1 MATETRL
8 SPVYSFKQ
16 ASIDSA
22 GLFRGYASTFNG
34 PVDSFGDI
42 IAPGAFV
49 DTLQKHKS
57 DGTSPAL
64 LWSHS
69 QSDVIGKW
77 HTLEEDSHGLKAV
90 GKLTL
95 ETAKGKEAYALMKD
109 QALGL
114 SIGFA
119 AVKSKYDRASKTNTL
134 SKIKLFEVSLVGIAA
149 NPAAKIT
156 HVKSGIST
164 VREYEDAIR
173 DVLGYSRRESKKLAG
188 GGWPAFAERDVSG
201 EQELTEMVRAIDAR
215 TIALKSIFKG
225 K

>member
-1 MATETRL
+1 MATDQRL
-8 SPVYSFKQ
+8 SPVYTFKQ
-16 ASIDSA
+16 ASIDAA
-22 GLFRGYASTFNG
+22 GVFKGYASTFNG
-34 PVDSFGDI
+34 PVDSFGDV
-42 IAPGAFV
+42 IAAGAFAE
-49 DTLQKHKS
+49 TLKKHKS

-69 QSDVIGKW
+69 PSDVIGRW
-77 HTLEEDSHGLKAV
+77 TSLTEDAHGLQAV

-95 ETAKGKEAYALMKD
+95 DTVKGSEAYALMKD
-109 QALGL
+109 GALGL

-156 HVKSGIST
+156 HVKSGITT

-188 GGWPAFAERDVSG
+188 GGDGLHSPTDS
-201 EQELTEMVRAIDAR
+201 LT
-215 TIALKSIFKG
+215 KKN
-225 K
+225 

>member
-1 MATETRL
+1 MATDTRL

-77 HTLEEDSHGLKAV
+77 HTLEEDGHGLKAV

-119 AVKSKYDRASKTNTL
+119 AVKSKYDHASKTNTL
-134 SKIKLFEVSLVGIAA
+134 SKIKLYEVSLVGIAA

-156 HVKSGIST
+156 HVKSAIST
-164 VREYEDAIR
+164 VREYEDALR
-173 DVLGYSRRESKKLAG
+173 DALGYSRRESKKLAG
-188 GGWPAFAERDVSG
+188 GGWPAFSERFTD
-201 EQELTEMVRAIDAR
+201 EEELIEMVRAIDAR
-215 TIALKSIFKG
+215 TIDLKSIFKG